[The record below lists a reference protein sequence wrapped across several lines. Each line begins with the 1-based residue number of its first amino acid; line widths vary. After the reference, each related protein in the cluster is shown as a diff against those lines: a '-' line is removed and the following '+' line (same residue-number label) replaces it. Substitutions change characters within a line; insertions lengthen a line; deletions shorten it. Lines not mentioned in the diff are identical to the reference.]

1 MITEGYLYDEIELA
15 TSIFLYYTEKMIDYL
30 KVNSSKYKL
39 WYKDSLQISYLLNL
53 LKEVWFEE
61 GTAYLGNSKISDRV
75 LLLTFYK
82 IREYWLNDINTD
94 YVSGVN
100 SDITVPDVQPAY
112 YPFTPEWKSFIV
124 EIAEDNTTTI
134 NLSSYN
140 FDYTKIDLKSLIIT
154 GNQGLNPIE
163 IVTND
168 ESEGCRIV
176 GNTFYWNSGNYYD
189 LNSGD
194 QLYFKYLQIQK

>member
-61 GTAYLGNSKISDRV
+61 GTAYLGNSEISDRV

-82 IREYWLNDINTD
+82 IREYWLNDINTN

-100 SDITVPDVQPAY
+100 SDITVPDVQPPY

-124 EIAEDNTTTI
+124 EINSDVTKTI
-134 NLSSYN
+134 DLSTYG

-163 IVTND
+163 IVTNNLA
-168 ESEGCRIV
+168 EGCRIV